1 MFEYETVESPL
12 PIVMGNEEETG
23 MTLRTG
29 EFIDEP
35 YDLADCLP
43 IYIPQAMIGRHD
55 EFLTNGFRIYI
66 GGSESSD
73 KPTNI
78 ERSTPECILPVDLNK
93 YIRVG
98 EYIMDSI
105 VEKYVIENSDNEE
118 TSIRLQRRVVDSYG
132 NRKGCHDNFGLE
144 LDSEAGNSIDL
155 GHHIKHHIA
164 TRSFISGAGHVDSH
178 KGLFYAQKIEG
189 LVSSNGYGYMGTIGR
204 IVSDIDSIRLEIR
217 CNDIN
222 ISDWATQ
229 IRLGSMGLVLALDEI
244 GELDQLDD
252 YVGFMGETEYLENTK
267 ELNRLRLNNNG
278 ELKVSSGQMD
288 ALDYQQR
295 VAEIALK
302 SLGIYIDVPLNYHKI
317 AQEIYEYC
325 DDFRKVLS
333 GSDDIS
339 LLADRSDWAA
349 KLNLIKLG
357 IEFDRD
363 FGIKR
368 DFLDIK
374 SQAADLKYDYKE
386 VTALNGKIKSKKEGT
401 GYKMRDRGLFRFN
414 IPEKNIQSAKI
425 LPPKNTRAVLRSML
439 ISNQNISS
447 CDWKSISFK
456 SRLGQKS
463 PHKIV
468 LAPRDIEFTSEDELK
483 ISSIDK

>member
-132 NRKGCHDNFGLE
+132 NRKGCHYNFGLV
-144 LDSEAGNSIDL
+144 SI
-155 GHHIKHHIA
+155 
-164 TRSFISGAGHVDSH
+164 
-178 KGLFYAQKIEG
+178 
-189 LVSSNGYGYMGTIGR
+189 NGYGYMGTIGR